1 MATTSGIKVKHGGR
15 SCVAGG
21 PGGVSCTNTQYTQ
34 GISLHVFLSDEK
46 DQKRRQEWIR
56 FVRKHRPQFVPS
68 ASSVLCSAHFEET
81 SYTKNLEISAALG
94 LKRKLVADAIP
105 SIDVAGP
112 PERASTSTTE
122 LSSRDR
128 RQVNDY
134 MLLSIFIRLV
144 CKRICIKRVKA
155 LEICRK

>member
-1 MATTSGIKVKHGGR
+1 MAITSRIKVKHGRR

-21 PGGVSCTNTQYTQ
+21 PGGVSCTNTRYTQ
-34 GISLHVFLSDEK
+34 GISLHVFPSDEK
-46 DQKRRQEWIR
+46 DHKRRQEWIK
-56 FVRKHRPQFVPS
+56 FVRKHRPQFVPP
-68 ASSVLCSAHFEET
+68 ASSVLCSAHFEQT

-105 SIDVAGP
+105 SINIAP
-112 PERASTSTTE
+112 PESASTSTTE

-128 RQVNDY
+128 RQVNNY
-134 MLLSIFIRLV
+134 MLLSIFISLV

-155 LEICRK
+155 LEICRE